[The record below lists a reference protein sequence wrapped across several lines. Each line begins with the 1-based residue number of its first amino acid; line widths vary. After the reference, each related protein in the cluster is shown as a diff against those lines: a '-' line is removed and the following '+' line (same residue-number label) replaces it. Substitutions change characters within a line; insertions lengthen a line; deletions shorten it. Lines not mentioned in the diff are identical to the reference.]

1 MTIPTIVAIACAYY
15 AASTLLKLCLVF
27 FWDRKSFIASLPVDQ
42 YYHDTVM
49 AEADLIFAFI
59 VFPILPELYYLW
71 AKTLGRNYISKCNQG
86 R

>member
-1 MTIPTIVAIACAYY
+1 MNLILSIACLYY
-15 AASTLLKLCLVF
+15 ALATLFKLCLVF
-27 FWDRKSFIASLPVDQ
+27 FWDRKSFIAGIPVDQ

-59 VFPILPELYYLW
+59 IFPILPEIYYLW
-71 AKTLGRNYISKCNQG
+71 AKTLGRNYIRKHS

>member
-1 MTIPTIVAIACAYY
+1 MTIPTIVAIACAYC

-27 FWDRKSFIASLPVDQ
+27 FWDRKSFIAGLPVDQ
-42 YYHDTVM
+42 YYHDTVL

-59 VFPILPELYYLW
+59 IFPILPELYYLW
-71 AKTLGRNYISKCNQG
+71 AKTLGRNYIRKCNQG